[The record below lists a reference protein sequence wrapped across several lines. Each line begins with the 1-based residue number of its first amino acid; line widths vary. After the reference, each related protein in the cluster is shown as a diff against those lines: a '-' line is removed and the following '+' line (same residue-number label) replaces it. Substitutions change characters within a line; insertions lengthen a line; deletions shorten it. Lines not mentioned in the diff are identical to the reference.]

1 MSVTIDKEIQK
12 AEVLAAGLRKH
23 LEEVGKHGVTEEGIK
38 KMEELCVEL
47 REVCKHLENCW
58 KNYISFF
65 WKKVAQKIAYIRNF
79 LYLCTRFR
87 KRNERVIIG

>member
-38 KMEELCVEL
+38 KNGRVVRGVARGAQTLGKL
-47 REVCKHLENCW
+47 LE
-58 KNYISFF
+58 KLYIIFLEKSCPKICIYQEFF
-65 WKKVAQKIAYIRNF
+65 IPLHQISKAK
-79 LYLCTRFR
+79 
-87 KRNERVIIG
+87 

>member
-38 KMEELCVEL
+38 KMEELMQKVKKKLILLQQRKEIHENNAL
-47 REVCKHLENCW
+47 RERCSN
-58 KNYISFF
+58 
-65 WKKVAQKIAYIRNF
+65 
-79 LYLCTRFR
+79 
-87 KRNERVIIG
+87 

>member
-38 KMEELCVEL
+38 KIHFS
-47 REVCKHLENCW
+47 RP
-58 KNYISFF
+58 ISCIYQ
-65 WKKVAQKIAYIRNF
+65 KKVVPLGSGSEQ
-79 LYLCTRFR
+79 R
-87 KRNERVIIG
+87 KEIYENNARCERCFN